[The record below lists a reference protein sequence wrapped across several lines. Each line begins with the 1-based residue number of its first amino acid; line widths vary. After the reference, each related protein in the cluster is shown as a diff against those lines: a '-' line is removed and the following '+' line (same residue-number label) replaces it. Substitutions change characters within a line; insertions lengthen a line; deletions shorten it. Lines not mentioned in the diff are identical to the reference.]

1 MTKMGGDLRKKAESM
16 LSNSGTDVARLST
29 DAVQALLYEF
39 QVYQIELE
47 LQNEELKNAQQELMV
62 SHDRYARLYNSL
74 PIGYLTLSESGV
86 ILEANPASARL
97 LGFSGEELVNKKL
110 GRFIHSSDQDNY
122 YFFLQGILIKR
133 SEQTFITRL
142 NSTCEAAYID
152 CQGIKYCGCTPEECI
167 YNDCFIFVE
176 CRGNCHADENEDM
189 QISLSILNITN
200 ARKSHEMIACLNE
213 KLEQKVFQQTR
224 ALTEANHDLVN
235 KVEQLNFYKQ
245 QLIER
250 ETKLNSIFNA
260 AVEGIISVDLSGT
273 IVSVNNAV
281 ENIFG
286 YSKDELINCNINKL
300 IPLEQHK
307 NHAQHL
313 GHASSRGLSGVV
325 GKIREVIGMRK
336 DGSPVPLDISIAQF
350 SLDGISYST
359 RIVRDASTR
368 KLQEQRDQDHLD
380 ALAHVTRLGLM
391 GEMAS
396 GIAHE
401 VNQLLAAI
409 TTYSQACLNLIHNGN
424 CDQARIA
431 DILLKTNQQ
440 ALKAGQII
448 HRMRDFVKSNKIH
461 RSTINI
467 NDLVNDAVGLC
478 ESYLKQNGIILHL
491 QLKKNLPVLFVDSIQ
506 IEQVILNL
514 IKNGIESLTNL
525 PPSIPRNL
533 SIQTAMTSDIEIRI
547 KDNGPGITAGEQ
559 KKILTPF
566 YTTKPDGMGMGLS
579 ICRSIIEAHE
589 GVLRF
594 NSQPDKGTTFYF
606 TLPVRR
612 QTNGS

>member
-1 MTKMGGDLRKKAESM
+1 MTKMGGDLREKAESM
-16 LSNSGTDVARLST
+16 LSKSGTDVARLST
-29 DAVQALLYEF
+29 DAVQTLLYEF

-62 SHDRYARLYNSL
+62 SHDRYARLYNSS

-86 ILEANPASARL
+86 ILEANPAAARL
-97 LGFSGEELVNKKL
+97 LGFGGEELVNKKL
-110 GRFIHSSDQDNY
+110 GQFIHLSDQDNY
-122 YFFLQGILIKR
+122 YFFLQDILIKR
-133 SEQTFITRL
+133 TEQTFITRL

-152 CQGIKYCGCTPEECI
+152 YQGIKYCGCAPEDCI
-167 YNDCFIFVE
+167 YNDNFIFVE
-176 CRGNCHADENEDM
+176 CRGSCHAEENEGM
-189 QISLSILNITN
+189 QISLSILNITH

-281 ENIFG
+281 ETIFG

-300 IPLEQHK
+300 IPLEQRK

-313 GHASSRGLSGVV
+313 GNAASHGLSGVV

-350 SLDGISYST
+350 SLDGINYLTS
-359 RIVRDASTR
+359 IVRDASLR

-401 VNQLLAAI
+401 VNQPLAAI

-448 HRMRDFVKSNKIH
+448 HRMRDFVKPNTIH

-478 ESYLKQNGIILHL
+478 ESYLKQNGITLHL
-491 QLKKNLPVLFVDSIQ
+491 QLKKNLSVLFVDSIQ

-533 SIQTAMTSDIEIRI
+533 SIQTAMSRDIEVRI
-547 KDNGPGITAGEQ
+547 KDNGPGISAGEQ

-589 GVLRF
+589 GILRF

-612 QTNGS
+612 QANGS